1 MKLLYPFARRFIA
14 GHDFE
19 SAKPKIRK
27 LIDDGYEVS
36 IDYLGESTK
45 TVEDATAAVNQYI
58 DIIKFYKDSK
68 IDISIKPTQVGLLID
83 KNLCFG
89 FLKSV
94 VEAASNHGHT
104 VRLDMEDSSVTSD
117 TIDICIKLKEI
128 YNNIGVAI
136 QANLI
141 RSEEDL
147 ETLVKNGVSVRLVKG
162 AYLENER
169 VAYQK
174 DGEIISCF
182 FAHAAYL
189 YSEKAYN
196 PAIAT
201 HDEELLEDITEL
213 MPNPDYFDYEFLYGI
228 RRDLQKKFLIERENH
243 VRIYIPFGEQWFP
256 YTLRRLREWKNLKFV
271 VVNIFK
277 EWFR

>member
-1 MKLLYPFARRFIA
+1 MKLLYPFAKRFIA

-27 LIDDGYEVS
+27 LMEDGYEVS

-45 TVEDATAAVNQYI
+45 TVDDVLDAVNQYI
-58 DIIKFYKDSK
+58 NIIKFYKDSK

-83 KNLCFG
+83 KNLCFS
-89 FLKSV
+89 FLKAV
-94 VEAASNHGHT
+94 VSEAKEHGHT

-117 TIDICIKLKEI
+117 TIDICIRLKRL
-128 YNNIGVAI
+128 YSNIGVAI

-147 ETLVKNGVSVRLVKG
+147 DGLIKNNVSVRLVKG
-162 AYLENER
+162 AYLEDEG
-169 VAYQK
+169 VALQK
-174 DGEIISCF
+174 DVDIETFF
-182 FAHAAYL
+182 FAHAAHL

-201 HDEELLEDITEL
+201 HDEELLEDIREL
-213 MPNPDYFDYEFLYGI
+213 IPEPDYFDYEFLYGI
-228 RRDLQKKFLIERENH
+228 RRDLQRKFLLENENR
-243 VRIYIPFGEQWFP
+243 VRIYVPFGEQWFP
-256 YTLRRLREWKNLKFV
+256 YTLRRLRELKNLKFV
-271 VVNIFK
+271 MVNVLK
-277 EWFR
+277 EWLK